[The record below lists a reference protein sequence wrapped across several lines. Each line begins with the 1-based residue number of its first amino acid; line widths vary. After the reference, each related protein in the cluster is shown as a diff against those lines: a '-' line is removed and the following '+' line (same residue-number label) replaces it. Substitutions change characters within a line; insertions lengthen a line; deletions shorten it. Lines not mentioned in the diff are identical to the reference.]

1 MLKLKMSRIK
11 NVYCVLNGNIA
22 SWFHFQAQNKAS
34 GKQAG
39 QGRLLP
45 KEATVL
51 LKRYPNLSGE
61 L

>member
-1 MLKLKMSRIK
+1 ML
-11 NVYCVLNGNIA
+11 CFVLSSNIA
-22 SWFHFQAQNKAS
+22 SLLFFQAQNKAS
-34 GKQAG
+34 GKQGG

-61 L
+61 I